1 MTNNPGKAILLA
13 DRLKQ
18 IADEQQTG
26 GHFEGESK
34 RERRVGKDRQV
45 VVDIIKRA
53 NNPYIKPNSRDPKKA
68 LDTWKPNSYFMR
80 VSLRDPI
87 RTDIITRY
95 EIDIDR
101 YQSERELMAEAFKG
115 GGLVATAQIENRGAT
130 WDPNEI
136 AKLAAEAMKEL
147 LQEIADPDK
156 TKGF

>member
-1 MTNNPGKAILLA
+1 MTNNPSTPILLA

-18 IADEQQTG
+18 VADEQQSG
-26 GHFEGESK
+26 AHFEGESK
-34 RERRVGKDRQV
+34 RERRVGRDRAV
-45 VVDIIKRA
+45 VVDIFKRA
-53 NNPYIKPNSRDPKKA
+53 NNPYKRVSDQTQPDM
-68 LDTWKPNSYFMR
+68 WKPHSYFMR

-101 YQSERELMAEAFKG
+101 YQGERELLAEAFKG

-147 LQEIADPDK
+147 LQEIQDPDK
-156 TKGF
+156 TTGF